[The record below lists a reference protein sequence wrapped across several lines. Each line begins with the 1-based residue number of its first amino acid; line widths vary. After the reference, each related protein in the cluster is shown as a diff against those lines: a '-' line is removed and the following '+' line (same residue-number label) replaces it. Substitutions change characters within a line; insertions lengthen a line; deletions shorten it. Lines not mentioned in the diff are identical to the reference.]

1 MLSLLLW
8 ILLSAWTLLLVGA
21 GYLAWRY
28 YTYKEPARR
37 QTARPQATE
46 VGRGRPRVVLPESG

>member
-8 ILLSAWTLLLVGA
+8 ILVSAWTLLLVGA

-28 YTYKEPARR
+28 YSYKEPARR
-37 QTARPQATE
+37 RAARPPSPE